1 MDDSTRAAFA
11 LWTQAQP
18 AVSAYLHAIVGD
30 RGQRDELLQETAL
43 AVLSGFGGYET
54 NRPFLPWVLA
64 IARNKAASA
73 RRIAR
78 RAPAALTE
86 QACESLAAAIV
97 DAEQCERSRLA
108 HLAECMR
115 LLGGRAREICELRYR
130 GGLPPRRIAEVLGVS
145 PNTVS
150 KALERLRAELRD
162 CITRREAD
170 RRLEVSP

>member
-43 AVLSGFGGYET
+43 AVLAGFDTYEPH
-54 NRPFLPWVLA
+54 RPFLPWALA

-73 RRIAR
+73 RRSAR
-78 RAPAALTE
+78 RAPVTLTE
-86 QACESLAAAIV
+86 QACESLAVAIV
-97 DAEQCERSRLA
+97 EAEESERSRLA

-115 LLGGRAREICELRYR
+115 MLGGRAREICEQRYR
-130 GGLPPRRIAEVLGVS
+130 VGLPPRRIAEVLGVS

-150 KALERLRAELRD
+150 KALERLRADLRD
-162 CITRREAD
+162 CITRREAEGGP
-170 RRLEVSP
+170 EVAR